1 MPIKPD
7 ILLNDGDTISF
18 GNIELH
24 VLHTPGHTP
33 GSVCFLTGNH
43 LISGDTI
50 FPSGPGRTGSPDQ
63 LRQII
68 ESITSKILVLP
79 DDTRVYPGHGDST
92 TDVLARICENH
103 RTRYEIALSILT
115 KSIM

>member
-92 TDVLARICENH
+92 MVEKSAMFAQLNLATDPR
-103 RTRYEIALSILT
+103 
-115 KSIM
+115 M